1 MSKRFGRNQKRAMR
15 EEISALQMAR
25 QMDAGLLRNMRS
37 NMDRAED
44 ALRRVE
50 ELLGPHTAA
59 LIPKHIKT
67 GVEPRGDGRFD
78 FTAHRQYQ
86 AASYWNS
93 PPQDMGVLGTKVTRM
108 CSVLSRLKEAER
120 PDFGVHFFA
129 SFNGAHAAYAASD
142 EAIKSMRR
150 ADLAQHIGESIAA
163 HIVNNL

>member
-37 NMDRAED
+37 DMACAEG

-59 LIPKHIKT
+59 LPPKRIKT
-67 GVEPRGDGRFD
+67 DVEPQSDGSSY
-78 FTAHRQYQ
+78 FTAYRQYQ
-86 AASYWNS
+86 TARYWDS
-93 PPQDMGVLGTKVTRM
+93 PPQDMRVLGTRVTRM
-108 CSVLSRLKEAER
+108 CSVLSRLKEADR

-129 SFNGAHAAYAASD
+129 SFNGANAAYAASD

-150 ADLAQHIGESIAA
+150 ADLAQHISESIAH
-163 HIVNNL
+163 HIVNQL